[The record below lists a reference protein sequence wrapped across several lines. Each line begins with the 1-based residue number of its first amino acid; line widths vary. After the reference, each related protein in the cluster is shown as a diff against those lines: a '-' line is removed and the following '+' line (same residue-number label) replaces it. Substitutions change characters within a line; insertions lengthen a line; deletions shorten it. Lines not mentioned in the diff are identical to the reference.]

1 MKQAATGRLIFLDE
15 SLEALAP
22 APVLELPGPDLPRRQ
37 VFQPPLFKTIRS
49 VTETRGFLDRRRR
62 REIDDAL
69 GAAPR
74 LSRGLADHID
84 EFRFI
89 RHGWLPGVY
98 PASRHSALCPLTRR
112 FQNAS
117 LSRQP

>member
-1 MKQAATGRLIFLDE
+1 MKQAPTGRLIFFDE

-98 PASRHSALCPLTRR
+98 PRKPPLCALPVNEA
-112 FQNAS
+112 F
-117 LSRQP
+117 PK